1 MTTLRMTTSSVAAA
15 LMIRPVIVAARMPPA
30 TPVQSTVIDFVM
42 VRAPNPPGSRQA
54 ISPPGAVFEI
64 APEKVL
70 QGAVRLHGLTSSP
83 TPDTQVLVACAW
95 AAVAKAKVNARKA
108 KALSVKRI
116 LSIVKSPSVLGSWIS
131 GWRLLAVS
139 QVNSLGKRRGNWKCE
154 AWPRCQARRIQAG
167 SPLQAL
173 LR

>member
-42 VRAPNPPGSRQA
+42 VRAPNPPGSRQS

-83 TPDTQVLVACAW
+83 TPDTQVRVACA
-95 AAVAKAKVNARKA
+95 KAEVGRESEASNPKA
-108 KALSVKRI
+108 ISDKPVFL
-116 LSIVKSPSVLGSWIS
+116 IVSPSKGWIATFTMPK
-131 GWRLLAVS
+131 LA
-139 QVNSLGKRRGNWKCE
+139 RDDERGEVTDTHLIRSDTEIMAADHNDTTC
-154 AWPRCQARRIQAG
+154 R
-167 SPLQAL
+167 
-173 LR
+173 